1 MVFLFFTKRYVFPSD
16 LSAMDSFKKTMAP
29 ESDFE
34 REPSRKD
41 RYQHL
46 LIDDAFKRVFGEEGR
61 EELMIGLIKAV
72 LPELDIVSLTYI
84 SNNAPH
90 HGTDTKKSVYD
101 VRCKL
106 GDGTSV
112 IVEVQQKDQLNFRD
126 RALYYGSMPISSQ
139 IGEGDEYYLDPV
151 IVIAFLNFKMEHGPG
166 WVPKLKSHYMF
177 RDADGKDTMTDKLQF
192 VFIELQRFTKKVE
205 ECETFE
211 EKLYFC
217 MRHMFKLESRPE
229 NLRGEYFD
237 NLFQVADIA
246 NMTAKDHE
254 TYVRAMASER
264 DIRNQIRYGRIQG
277 HREGLE
283 EGLQQGKAEEKI
295 ETAKKLKAAGI
306 ALETIA
312 ECTELELEIVKSL

>member
-1 MVFLFFTKRYVFPSD
+1 MTRSN
-16 LSAMDSFKKTMAP
+16 ASFKPRIT
-29 ESDFE
+29 
-34 REPSRKD
+34 
-41 RYQHL
+41 
-46 LIDDAFKRVFGEEGR
+46 
-61 EELMIGLIKAV
+61 
-72 LPELDIVSLTYI
+72 
-84 SNNAPH
+84 
-90 HGTDTKKSVYD
+90 
-101 VRCKL
+101 
-106 GDGTSV
+106 
-112 IVEVQQKDQLNFRD
+112 
-126 RALYYGSMPISSQ
+126 
-139 IGEGDEYYLDPV
+139 
-151 IVIAFLNFKMEHGPG
+151 
-166 WVPKLKSHYMF
+166 SHYLL

-283 EGLQQGKAEEKI
+283 EGLQQGKAEEKL

-312 ECTELELEIVKSL
+312 ECTGLELGIVKSL

>member
-1 MVFLFFTKRYVFPSD
+1 MVNYIKN
-16 LSAMDSFKKTMAP
+16 MAP

-46 LIDDAFKRVFGEEGR
+46 LYDDAFKRVFGEEGH
-61 EELMIGLIKAV
+61 EDLMIGLIKAV

-84 SNNAPH
+84 SNTAPH
-90 HGTDTKKSVYD
+90 QGTDTKKSVYD

-106 GDGTSV
+106 ADGTSV
-112 IVEVQQKDQLNFRD
+112 IVEVQQKDQLNFKD

-139 IGEGDEYYLDPV
+139 LEDGDEYILDPV
-151 IVIAFLNFKMEHGPG
+151 IVIAFLNFRMEHGPD
-166 WVPKLKSHYMF
+166 WEPRIKSHYMLK
-177 RDADGKDTMTDKLQF
+177 DAEGRDTMTDKLQF
-192 VFIELQRFTKKVE
+192 VFIELKRFTKKVE

-229 NLRGEYFD
+229 NLSGEYFD
-237 NLFQVADIA
+237 SLFRTADTA
-246 NMTAKDHE
+246 NMTAKEHE
-254 TYVRAMASER
+254 AYVRAMASER

-277 HREGLE
+277 HMEGHKEGLE
-283 EGLQQGKAEEKI
+283 EGIEQGLQQGLEQGKAEEKV
-295 ETAKKLKAAGI
+295 EAAKKFKAAGV
-306 ALETIA
+306 ALDTIA
-312 ECTELELEIVKSL
+312 ECTGLDIETVRSL